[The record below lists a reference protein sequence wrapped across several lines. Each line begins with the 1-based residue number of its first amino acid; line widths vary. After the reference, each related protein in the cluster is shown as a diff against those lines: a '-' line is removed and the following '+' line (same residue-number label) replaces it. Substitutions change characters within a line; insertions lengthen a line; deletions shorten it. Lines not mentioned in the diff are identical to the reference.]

1 MKSFEQFIKEEVD
14 LRGNKGV
21 PDDFMRKSDEEA
33 RKNLGVRPDDESQMR
48 NLWPSFEGAMR
59 QSQQILSTNPN
70 GQRLS
75 PPELQQRIAKLEK
88 LAEKVI
94 RDQFG
99 DILDSSIKP
108 IELDI
113 KLVPSGSVNREIGDI
128 NQVPQ
133 QTKQPTEKDQEEQDK
148 RDEEKDEE
156 EKEECETC
164 ATGEEEEQEQEE
176 VPGTDLVDAVEKKK
190 ILNMITQAAGKSTK
204 DIIRAS
210 DIVDDGLQ
218 EIFGDGYKTIL
229 NLWVQMSDIA
239 DKMDW
244 VIPIDRK
251 ASLMKNQPG
260 GMAGAVQVKWES
272 FSGSLYDMSMLLEKE
287 ASKIVIKSAGVDFP
301 MLIHETIK
309 GIFLF
314 LQSGAIKKDKK
325 TAEIVK
331 KATSSFMDEAQDFR
345 YGPPALQMLLTFVN
359 KFTESNSYKRLE
371 TRVFIML
378 AVDKERAMSEAKDA
392 PKEYK
397 QFLQKKAEVAR
408 TDKQF
413 LDIMKSMFSVFD
425 NVERGGK
432 IEFVINEEKFNKS
445 LAKTEIKKIV
455 DYIVGDIEDYKREIA
470 EWEQEERERKEEDK
484 YRKEDEK
491 YRKEEEERR
500 KEEESEFADESGKEE
515 ESEIDKLIKKTAA
528 RESEEKLDYSKMS
541 QREIQSLVDDALDR
555 QDYEEVKKLSQ
566 YLKEG
571 KEIYLKEVERIN
583 ESKKYRRTK

>member
-1 MKSFEQFIKEEVD
+1 MKNFEKFIKEEVD

-59 QSQQILSTNPN
+59 QSQQILSTGPN

-75 PPELQQRIAKLEK
+75 QQEVQERITKLEK
-88 LAEKVI
+88 LAEKVV
-94 RDQFG
+94 RDQF
-99 DILDSSIKP
+99 DEILDASIKP

-113 KLVPSGSVNREIGDI
+113 KLVPMGSVNREIQDI
-128 NQVPQ
+128 NQVPKQ
-133 QTKQPTEKDQEEQDK
+133 AKQPTEKDQEEQDE
-148 RDEEKDEE
+148 RDEENK
-156 EKEECETC
+156 
-164 ATGEEEEQEQEE
+164 EQEQEE
-176 VPGTDLVDAVEKKK
+176 QTPEERMEGEETPGTDLVDAVEKKK

-210 DIVDDGLQ
+210 DIVDEGLQ
-218 EIFGDGYKTIL
+218 QIFGDGYRTIL

-251 ASLMKNQPG
+251 SSMMKDIPG

-272 FSGSLYDMSMLLEKE
+272 FSGNLYNMNLLLEKE
-287 ASKIVIKSAGVDFP
+287 ATKIVIKSTGVDFP

-345 YGPPALQMLLTFVN
+345 YGPPALQMLLLFVN
-359 KFTESNSYKRLE
+359 KFSESGDYKRLE
-371 TRVFIML
+371 TRVFTML
-378 AVDKERAMSEAKDA
+378 AVDKERAMSEAKNA
-392 PKEYK
+392 PAEYKEY
-397 QFLQKKAEVAR
+397 LQKKASIAR
-408 TDKQF
+408 TDKEF

-425 NVERGGK
+425 SVEVNGK
-432 IEFVINEEKFNKS
+432 IEFTVNEERFNTS
-445 LAKTEIKKIV
+445 LAKREVKKII
-455 DYIVGDIEDYKREIA
+455 DYIVEDIEDYKRELE
-470 EWEQEERERKEEDK
+470 EWEQEQKEREEE
-484 YRKEDEK
+484 EK
-491 YRKEEEERR
+491 YRQDQPGQAD
-500 KEEESEFADESGKEE
+500 SDDEFAKPDEA
-515 ESEIDKLIKKTAA
+515 ESEIDALIKK
-528 RESEEKLDYSKMS
+528 SLYGGDEEKETTDEVDYSELT
-541 QREIQSLVDDALDR
+541 QRELQELIDDALDAG
-555 QDYEEVKKLSQ
+555 DYKRVEMLAQ
-566 YLKEG
+566 YMKEG
-571 KEIYLKEVERIN
+571 KEIYLKELERIN
-583 ESKKYRRTK
+583 EGHNFHTRRK

>member
-1 MKSFEQFIKEEVD
+1 MKNFEKFIKEEVD

-59 QSQQILSTNPN
+59 QSQQILSTGPN

-75 PPELQQRIAKLEK
+75 QQEVQERITKLEK
-88 LAEKVI
+88 LAEKVV
-94 RDQFG
+94 RDQF
-99 DILDSSIKP
+99 DEILDASIKP

-113 KLVPSGSVNREIGDI
+113 KLVPMGSVNREIEDI

-133 QTKQPTEKDQEEQDK
+133 QAKQPTEEDQEEQDE
-148 RDEEKDEE
+148 RDEENQ
-156 EKEECETC
+156 
-164 ATGEEEEQEQEE
+164 EQEQEE
-176 VPGTDLVDAVEKKK
+176 QTPEERMEGEETPGTDLVSAVEKKK
-190 ILNMITQAAGKSTK
+190 LLNMITQAAGKSTK

-210 DIVDDGLQ
+210 DIVDEGLQ
-218 EIFGDGYKTIL
+218 QIFGDGYRTIL

-251 ASLMKNQPG
+251 ADMMKKAPG

-272 FSGSLYDMSMLLEKE
+272 FSGNLYNMNLLLEKE
-287 ASKIVIKSAGVDFP
+287 ATKIVIKSTGVDFP

-345 YGPPALQMLLTFVN
+345 YGPPALQMLLLFVN
-359 KFTESNSYKRLE
+359 KFSESGDYKRLE
-371 TRVFIML
+371 ARVFTML
-378 AVDKERAMSEAKDA
+378 AVDKERAMSEAKNA
-392 PKEYK
+392 PEEHKEL
-397 QFLQKKAEVAR
+397 LQKKANIAR
-408 TDKQF
+408 TDKEF
-413 LDIMKSMFSVFD
+413 LDIMKSIFSVFD
-425 NVERGGK
+425 SVERGGK
-432 IEFVINEEKFNKS
+432 IEFTVNEERFNTS
-445 LAKTEIKKIV
+445 LAKREVKKII
-455 DYIVGDIEDYKREIA
+455 DYIVEDIEDYKREIE
-470 EWEQEERERKEEDK
+470 EWEQEQRER
-484 YRKEDEK
+484 
-491 YRKEEEERR
+491 
-500 KEEESEFADESGKEE
+500 EEESKYRQDDEPSQSGDDEFAKPDEA
-515 ESEIDKLIKKTAA
+515 ESDIDALIKKSLYGG
-528 RESEEKLDYSKMS
+528 EEEKETGEVDYSELT
-541 QREIQSLVDDALDR
+541 QRELQELIDDALDAG
-555 QDYEEVKKLSQ
+555 DFTKVKMLAQ
-566 YLKEG
+566 YMKEG

-583 ESKKYRRTK
+583 EGHSFHTRRK

>member
-1 MKSFEQFIKEEVD
+1 MKNFEKFIKEEVD

-21 PDDFMRKSDEEA
+21 PTDFMRKSDQEA
-33 RKNLGVRPDDESQMR
+33 TRNLGIRPDDESQMR

-59 QSQQILSTNPN
+59 QSQQILSTGPN

-75 PPELQQRIAKLEK
+75 QQELQQRITKLEK
-88 LAEKVI
+88 LAEKVV
-94 RDQFG
+94 RDQF
-99 DILDSSIKP
+99 DEILDASIKP
-108 IELDI
+108 IELVI
-113 KLVPSGSVNREIGDI
+113 KLVPMGSVNREIEDI
-128 NQVPQ
+128 NEVPQ
-133 QTKQPTEKDQEEQDK
+133 QAQQPTKQDQEEQDE
-148 RDEEKDEE
+148 RDQEDQDQ
-156 EKEECETC
+156 
-164 ATGEEEEQEQEE
+164 EEQDEREEQ

-210 DIVDDGLQ
+210 DIVDEGLQ
-218 EIFGDGYKTIL
+218 QIFGDGYRTIL

-251 ASLMKNQPG
+251 ASMMRNQPG

-272 FSGSLYDMSMLLEKE
+272 LSGNFYNMNLLLEKE
-287 ASKIVIKSAGVDFP
+287 ATKIVIKSAGVDFP

-325 TAEIVK
+325 TAVIVK

-359 KFTESNSYKRLE
+359 KFSESNNYKRLE
-371 TRVFIML
+371 TRVFTML
-378 AVDKERAMSEAKDA
+378 AVDKERAQEEVKNA
-392 PKEYK
+392 PEEHK
-397 QFLQKKAEVAR
+397 QFLKKKADIAR

-425 NVERGGK
+425 SVERGGK
-432 IEFVINEEKFNKS
+432 IEFIINEQKFNSS

-455 DYIVGDIEDYKREIA
+455 DYIVKDIEDYKREIE
-470 EWEQEERERKEEDK
+470 EWEREQREREEESKYRQQQQEE
-484 YRKEDEK
+484 DETMEPG
-491 YRKEEEERR
+491 KEEEE
-500 KEEESEFADESGKEE
+500 SD
-515 ESEIDKLIKKTAA
+515 IDKLVKQ
-528 RESEEKLDYSKMS
+528 SLYGGGEEETSVEVDYSELTP
-541 QREIQSLVDDALDR
+541 RELQELIDDALDSG
-555 QDYEEVKKLSQ
+555 DYARVQMLAQ
-566 YLKEG
+566 YMKEG
-571 KEIYLKEVERIN
+571 KEIYLKELERIN
-583 ESKKYRRTK
+583 ESHSFHTRIK